1 MLIKLS
7 TFYLALSLV
16 SCGGPQR
23 DYVSESNQALA
34 QGRAKD
40 ATQLA
45 TLAVEESADKYTAR
59 KSLAQAHRAVANQA
73 EAAGDFPAAME
84 ALRNAIAAEP
94 SPALRCP
101 DALAAANIAARIQN
115 NERRLE
121 FVGMAVGADPSN
133 EEARKEAAA
142 AYDEAGDP
150 SAAIPHYLWL
160 WEADHSKSNYGLR
173 LAGLY
178 AAENRHRDASV
189 VYAEVLESD
198 PENVQAAFGRIESL
212 SKIKR
217 FDEAERAFKT
227 LLNRY
232 PHNPAVLYR
241 WADFLE
247 FRGRQL
253 EADEVRRGAEKKL
266 PGVKRRRMRKLH

>member
-1 MLIKLS
+1 MLSKLS

-16 SCGGPQR
+16 SCSGPQR
-23 DYVSESNQALA
+23 DYVSEANQALA
-34 QGRAKD
+34 QGRTQD
-40 ATQLA
+40 ATDLA

-59 KSLAQAHRAVANQA
+59 KSLAQAHRALAKEA
-73 EAAGDFPAAME
+73 EAAGDFSAAM
-84 ALRNAIAAEP
+84 ASLRNAIAAEP

-101 DALAAANIAARIQN
+101 DALAAAHIAARIQDSDS
-115 NERRLE
+115 RLE
-121 FVGMAVGADPSN
+121 FAGMAVGADPSS
-133 EEARKEAAA
+133 EEAQIEAAA
-142 AYDEAGDP
+142 AYDEAGDA

-178 AAENRHRDASV
+178 AAQNRHRDASV
-189 VYAEVLESD
+189 VYAEVLESE
-198 PENVQAAFGRIESL
+198 PGNVQAAFGRIESL
-212 SKIKR
+212 SKIEH
-217 FDEAERAFKT
+217 FDEAERAFKV
-227 LLNRY
+227 LLKRY

-247 FRGRQL
+247 MRGRQR
-253 EADEVRRGAEKKL
+253 EADEVRRSGEKKL